1 MAKAFYYSSQISKD
15 TIMPTVIRH
24 AEPADIDA
32 IKAIYDQP
40 SVYAN
45 TLQLP
50 YQPVSNWQRLYS
62 AGSGFYNLVAEV
74 EGCVIGQLG
83 LQVCLNTRRRHV
95 AELGMGVSEAF
106 QGQGVGSAL
115 LRAALDMA
123 DNWLNIRRVEL
134 TVYSSNEAAIA
145 LYERFGFEVEA
156 ELTDYA
162 FQYGNYVNALLMAR
176 ITTRAA

>member
-1 MAKAFYYSSQISKD
+1 
-15 TIMPTVIRH
+15 MPAVIRH

-50 YQPVSNWQRLYS
+50 YQPVANWQKLYT

-74 EGCVIGQLG
+74 EGKVVGQLG
-83 LQVCLNTRRRHV
+83 LQVCQNPRRRHV
-95 AELGMGVSEAF
+95 AELGMGVAEDY
-106 QGQGVGSAL
+106 QGQGIGSAL
-115 LRAALDMA
+115 LRSALELA
-123 DNWLNIRRVEL
+123 DQWLNIRRMEL

-156 ELTDYA
+156 ELADFA
-162 FQYGNYVNALLMAR
+162 FQYGNYVSALCMAR
-176 ITTRAA
+176 INIASV